1 MWEACRVSIAQG
13 GSFAASTEI
22 PVLRSDRVVSRPR
35 LFEALR
41 SAFADPNDT
50 MSVVLVCAPAGSGKT
65 TFLAD
70 WAHRTREEAGAP
82 VVAWASVDEEHNA
95 PHALRTELARALAGA
110 GHPRLREN
118 CENSVDHARAQDFTL
133 ESALDG
139 VDEPVWLVVDDAHLL
154 HERNALT
161 QLEMLLRAPPP
172 KRLRVVVCCRFEPP
186 LAFQK
191 LRLDGRVL
199 DVTFGDLAF
208 TPDEATAMLAEHDV
222 ELDDHD
228 LAALMERTEGWA
240 AGIRL
245 AGMSLAGHPAP
256 STLIEN
262 FSGCRRAV
270 ADYLIEQVLAGQSDE
285 IRQFLVKTSVP
296 ETFSAALAEELTG
309 CADAH
314 AVIDLLEHR
323 NFLISRIE
331 GVPTRFR
338 YHPLLR
344 SYLRAEISLLG
355 RRAVA
360 ELEHVTARWYAR
372 FGDALLS
379 LEHSVTAGDP
389 SDVEDVLSESGLAL
403 VLDGHGETIE
413 RLLAASPPPIRSSP
427 IAGLVRAAAY
437 LHAGHPTLADGLM
450 GGTELHLRDD
460 GNNTRTALLE
470 RALRLQLAVR
480 TGDSDTLLTYRTEPA
495 TPSGDLLLD
504 AFAALH
510 GGFRD
515 LHLGYLDR
523 AVENLGRARAH
534 ARELDTARLAAQASA
549 GLGVVAVARGLL
561 GDAHS
566 LAVESRAASTAAD
579 ASPSAGNRSAT
590 MLEALCHYLRN
601 DTSRAVELATATVD
615 ADSPLPTASAVA
627 AALFGI
633 DTAPDRRAA
642 VATLHAATTAGRPA
656 PHPPGLVAVCLPS
669 IQFAYLHIG
678 ETTWARE
685 LVTNASSALG
695 PVGDVCILEAVLHL
709 CSNQLE
715 RARTILQP
723 VLDGETTCVAATN
736 TVTAWLVE
744 AEIARRR
751 AHEARA
757 HDALGEAL
765 RLAEPER
772 VLRPFHDMAPASL
785 ELLTASR
792 GRFGS
797 RDRFADEVWASLPRT
812 VVATAEKLTRR
823 ELQLLAEL
831 PTWRTAEEIA
841 ADLCVSVNTVK
852 THLRGIYRK
861 LGVTTRR
868 DAVTAAHTHGLL

>member
-1 MWEACRVSIAQG
+1 MSNAQG
-13 GSFAASTEI
+13 GSFTASTAI
-22 PVLRSDRVVSRPR
+22 PVLRSDRVVSRNR
-35 LFEALR
+35 LFEALE
-41 SAFADPNDT
+41 SAFTDPSDSV
-50 MSVVLVCAPAGSGKT
+50 SVVLVCAPAGSGKT

-70 WAHRTREEAGAP
+70 WAHRTREESGNL
-82 VVAWASVDEEHNA
+82 VIAWASVDEKHNA
-95 PHALRTELARALAGA
+95 PHALRTELVRALADA
-110 GHPRLREN
+110 GHPRLQEG
-118 CENSVDHARAQDFTL
+118 CAV
-133 ESALDG
+133 ALDHDRG
-139 VDEPVWLVVDDAHLL
+139 QEFTFETALAEVDEPVWLIVDDAHLL
-154 HERNALT
+154 HERSALS
-161 QLEMLLRAPPP
+161 QLEMLLRAPPE
-172 KRLRVVVCCRFEPP
+172 RLRVVVCCRFEPP

-199 DVTFGDLAF
+199 DVTFDDLAF
-208 TPDEATAMLAEHDV
+208 TPEEATAMLAEHDV
-222 ELDDHD
+222 GLGEHD

-245 AGMSLAGHPAP
+245 AGMSLAGHPDP

-309 CADAH
+309 CTDAH
-314 AVIDLLEHR
+314 AIIDLLEHR

-331 GVPTRFR
+331 STPARFR

-379 LEHSVTAGDP
+379 LEHGVTAGDA
-389 SDVEDVLSESGLAL
+389 SDVENVLSESGLAL

-413 RLLAASPPPIRSSP
+413 RLLAGTAPPIRNAT
-427 IAGLVRAAAY
+427 ITCLVRAAAY
-437 LHAGHPTLADGLM
+437 LHAGNPTIADGLL
-450 GGTELHLRDD
+450 GTVDSRNRDD
-460 GNNTRTALLE
+460 GKHSRTEVLETAL
-470 RALRLQLAVR
+470 RQQLALR
-480 TGDSDTLLTYRTEPA
+480 TGDLETLRAYRAETIA
-495 TPSGDLLLD
+495 PSGDLLLD
-504 AFAALH
+504 AFTALH
-510 GGFRD
+510 NGFGH
-515 LHLGYLDR
+515 LHLGRLDR
-523 AVENLGRARAH
+523 AVESLDRARAH
-534 ARELDTARLAAQASA
+534 ARELDSPRLAAQASA
-549 GLGVVAVARGLL
+549 GLGTVALSRGLL
-561 GDAHS
+561 DDAHS
-566 LAVESRAASTAAD
+566 LAGESRSTATD
-579 ASPSAGNRSAT
+579 TDSSAATDNRAAIL
-590 MLEALCHYLRN
+590 LEAVCRYLRN
-601 DTSRAVELATATVD
+601 DTVRATELAAAATDV
-615 ADSPLPTASAVA
+615 DSPFHSDGTVA
-627 AALFGI
+627 AALFGV

-642 VATLHAATTAGRPA
+642 VSTLHAATTSARPA
-656 PHPPGLVAVCLPS
+656 PHPPGLIAVCLPS

-685 LVTNASSALG
+685 LVTNAAAALG
-695 PVGDVCILEAVLHL
+695 PVGDVHLLEAVLHL

-715 RARTILQP
+715 RARSTLQP
-723 VLDGETTCVAATN
+723 VLDGEIPCVAATN

-744 AEIARRR
+744 AEVARRR
-751 AHEARA
+751 VHDARA

-785 ELLTASR
+785 ELLATSR

-812 VVATAEKLTRR
+812 VVATAERLTKR

-841 ADLCVSVNTVK
+841 TDLCVSVNTVK

>member
-1 MWEACRVSIAQG
+1 MSIAQG
-13 GSFAASTEI
+13 GSFTASTAI
-22 PVLRSDRVVSRPR
+22 PVLRSDRVVSRTR
-35 LFEALR
+35 LFEALD
-41 SAFADPNDT
+41 SAFTDPDDIV
-50 MSVVLVCAPAGSGKT
+50 SVVLVCAPAGSGKT

-70 WAHRTREEAGAP
+70 WAHRTRTASSHP
-82 VVAWASVDEEHNA
+82 VVAWASVEEEHNA
-95 PHALRTELARALAGA
+95 PHALRTEIARALADTD
-110 GHPRLREN
+110 HPRLRES
-118 CENSVDHARAQDFTL
+118 CAVASDHARAQDFTF

-154 HERNALT
+154 HERNALS
-161 QLEMLLRAPPP
+161 QLEMLLRAPPE
-172 KRLRVVVCCRFEPP
+172 RLRVVVCCRFEPP

-199 DVTFGDLAF
+199 DVTFDDLAF
-208 TPDEATAMLAEHDV
+208 TPEEATAMLAEHDV
-222 ELDDHD
+222 ELGAHD

-245 AGMSLAGHPAP
+245 AGMSLAGHPNP

-270 ADYLIEQVLAGQSDE
+270 ADYLIEQVLAGQSDQ

-296 ETFSAALAEELTG
+296 ETFSATLAEELTG
-309 CADAH
+309 CIDAH
-314 AVIDLLEHR
+314 AIIDLLEHR

-331 GVPTRFR
+331 STPTLFR

-379 LEHSVTAGDP
+379 LEHGVTAGDA
-389 SDVEDVLSESGLAL
+389 SDVETVLSESGLAL

-413 RLLAASPPPIRSSP
+413 RLLAGTPPPIRDAT
-427 IAGLVRAAAY
+427 ITRLVRAAAY
-437 LHAGHPTLADGLM
+437 LQADNPAIADGLL
-450 GGTELHLRDD
+450 GTVDGRRRGD
-460 GNNTRTALLE
+460 GNPSRTAVLE
-470 RALRLQLAVR
+470 EALRQQLAVR
-480 TGDSDTLLTYRTEPA
+480 TGDMEALRNHRTESTA
-495 TPSGDLLLD
+495 PSGDLLLD
-504 AFAALH
+504 AFSALH
-510 GGFRD
+510 GGHSD
-515 LHLGYLDR
+515 LHLGHLDR

-534 ARELDTARLAAQASA
+534 ARELDSPHLTAQASA
-549 GLGVVAVARGLL
+549 GLGVVALSRGLL
-561 GDAHS
+561 DDAH
-566 LAVESRAASTAAD
+566 AFAGESRAAATDTDSSASAD
-579 ASPSAGNRSAT
+579 NRDAT
-590 MLEALCHYLRN
+590 LLEAVCRYLRN
-601 DTSRAVELATATVD
+601 DTVRAGELVAAATEVD
-615 ADSPLPTASAVA
+615 PQFHSDSAVA

-633 DTAPDRRAA
+633 DTAPDRRSA
-642 VATLHAATTAGRPA
+642 VAALHAATMSGRPA
-656 PHPPGLVAVCLPS
+656 PHPPGLIAVCLPS

-678 ETTWARE
+678 EATWARE
-685 LVTNASSALG
+685 LVTNASTALG
-695 PVGDVCILEAVLHL
+695 PVGDVHLLEAVLHL

-715 RARTILQP
+715 RARATLQP
-723 VLDGETTCVAATN
+723 ILDGEIPCVAATN
-736 TVTAWLVE
+736 VITAWLVE
-744 AEIARRR
+744 AEVARRR
-751 AHEARA
+751 AHDARA

-765 RLAEPER
+765 RLAAPER
-772 VLRPFHDMAPASL
+772 VLRPFHDIAPASL
-785 ELLTASR
+785 ELLSTSR
-792 GRFGS
+792 GRFGA
-797 RDRFADEVWASLPRT
+797 RDRFADEVWASLPRIA
-812 VVATAEKLTRR
+812 VATAEKLTKR